1 MRSLIGLML
10 VMLLTPAWGEQ
21 SNNAPTASDLYSDN
35 DVAQTIENLDEPMYN
50 PFIERYLLDEVR
62 SLRQEMMNFR
72 VEYSDKLNAKQ
83 LELATQSVTYSIDT
97 ITYFFYLIAGVS
109 SLLVVVGY
117 ANIRDIKE
125 KAHTYADRE
134 VTKLVSSYEKRLKA
148 LEQNLKEKTQVIE
161 ENREEIEKTNEIHS
175 LWLRASQETSAQSK
189 IQIYDQILT
198 LRPFDTEALTYKAD
212 AALELD
218 ETKWA
223 ISLSEQ
229 ALDIDPEHAHA
240 YYQMACAYAQQSD
253 VKVALEYLEKAIGLA
268 PSYRDE
274 ARTDASFKGL
284 RRLKDFKALTE
295 VDDDTSTNS

>member
-10 VMLLTPAWGEQ
+10 VLLLTPAWGEQ
-21 SNNAPTASDLYSDN
+21 TNNSNSTTDA
-35 DVAQTIENLDEPMYN
+35 DVASAINNLDEPMYN

-97 ITYFFYLIAGVS
+97 ITYFFYLIAGVT

-161 ENREEIEKTNEIHS
+161 ENREEIERTNEIHS
-175 LWLRASQETSAQSK
+175 LWLRASQETSAQGK
-189 IQIYDQILT
+189 IQVYDQILA

-212 AALELD
+212 AALDLD

-229 ALDIDPEHAHA
+229 ALGIDPEHGHA
-240 YYQMACAYAQQSD
+240 YYQMACAYAQQND
-253 VKVALEYLEKAIGLA
+253 VKVALEYLEKAIALA
-268 PSYRDE
+268 PSYRAE
-274 ARTDASFKGL
+274 ARTDVSFKVL
-284 RRLKDFKALTE
+284 RPLPEFKALTDAE
-295 VDDDTSTNS
+295 RDSPAN

>member
-1 MRSLIGLML
+1 MRSLIGLM
-10 VMLLTPAWGEQ
+10 MLLLLAPVWGEQ
-21 SNNAPTASDLYSDN
+21 TETSTDTPTASEAYTDD
-35 DVAQTIENLDEPMYN
+35 DVAEVIENLDEPMYN
-50 PFIERYLLDEVR
+50 PFIERYLLDEVKAI
-62 SLRQEMMNFR
+62 RQEMMNFR

-97 ITYFFYLIAGVS
+97 VTYFFYLIAGVT

-134 VTKLVSSYEKRLKA
+134 VTKLVSAYEKRLKA
-148 LEQNLKEKTQVIE
+148 LEQNLKEKTAVIE

-175 LWLRASQETSAQSK
+175 LWLRASQETSPQAK
-189 IQIYDQILT
+189 IQIYDHILT

-223 ISLSEQ
+223 INLSEQ
-229 ALDIDPEHAHA
+229 ALAIDPEHGHA
-240 YYQMACAYAQQSD
+240 YYQMACAYAQRNEPT
-253 VKVALEYLEKAIGLA
+253 VALEFLEKAIGVA
-268 PSYRDE
+268 PSYREE
-274 ARTDASFKGL
+274 AKTDDSFKSL
-284 RRLKDFKALTE
+284 RRMPEFRALTS
-295 VDDDTSTNS
+295 DS

>member
-1 MRSLIGLML
+1 MRSLTGLIS
-10 VMLLTPAWGEQ
+10 LLIISVLALPAWGEPADRLP
-21 SNNAPTASDLYSDN
+21 SAADTYSED
-35 DVAQTIENLDEPMYN
+35 DVVEAIEDLDEAMYN

-62 SLRQEMMNFR
+62 QLRLDMANFR

-97 ITYFFYLIAGVS
+97 VTYFFYLIAGVT

-134 VTKLVSSYEKRLKA
+134 VSKLVASYEKRLKA
-148 LEQNLKEKTQVIE
+148 LERNLKQKSQVIE

-175 LWLRASQETSAQSK
+175 LWLRASQETNPHSK
-189 IQIYDQILT
+189 IQMYDQILT

-212 AALELD
+212 AALEID

-223 ISLSEQ
+223 INLSQQ
-229 ALDIDPEHAHA
+229 ALDIDPDHAHA
-240 YYQMACAYAQQSD
+240 SYQMACAYAQSD
-253 VKVALEYLEKAIGLA
+253 EPTVAMEYLEKAIALT

-274 ARTDASFKGL
+274 AKTDDSFKGL
-284 RRLKDFKALTE
+284 RRNAEFKALTT
-295 VDDDTSTNS
+295 DSAI